1 MSVKFIKGI
10 DNYQTN
16 ADKSAVVT
24 IGTFDGIHRGHQ
36 EILKRV
42 VKTGEHYNLESV
54 LVTFHPHPKV
64 LVNPDHIPLLLT
76 TLEEK
81 RKFIP
86 HFFQGNVLILDFD
99 DNLKELTAEEFV
111 REILIKKI
119 NAKKVIVGYD
129 HAFGK
134 NRSGNIDMLKNMG
147 DKYNFE
153 VEVIGPFMYKE
164 QAISSSRIRKAMLN
178 KQYENAIKMLG
189 HDYAIYGKVERGIGL
204 GHRLGYPTANVHYGL
219 RKLLP
224 HEGVYACWA
233 QIGDEYK
240 EGMMFIGKNHFNPQ
254 ERITVEAN
262 LFDFDRD
269 IYGEEI
275 FVYPTHYVRKNQKFK
290 TTDQL
295 VKQIELDKE
304 NILEIIKKEK
314 SNVNRQRA
322 ESSNYL

>member
-1 MSVKFIKGI
+1 LSVKFIKGI

-42 VKTGEHYNLESV
+42 VETGEHYNLEAV

-99 DNLKELTAEEFV
+99 DNLKELSGEEFV
-111 REILIKKI
+111 REILIKII

-134 NRSGNIDMLKNMG
+134 NRSGNIDMLKNLG
-147 DKYNFE
+147 DKYDFE
-153 VEVIGPFMYKE
+153 VEVIGPFMYQK
-164 QAISSSRIRKAMLN
+164 QAISSSRIREAMLN
-178 KQYENAIKMLG
+178 NQYEDAIKMLG

-204 GHRLGYPTANVHYGL
+204 GRRLGYPTANVRYGL

-224 HEGVYACWA
+224 REGVYACWA
-233 QIGDEYK
+233 QIGNEDK

-254 ERITVEAN
+254 ECITVEAN

-275 FVYPTHYVRKNQKFK
+275 FVYPTHYIRKNRKFK
-290 TTDQL
+290 TIDQL
-295 VKQIELDKE
+295 VKQIELDKK
-304 NILEIIKKEK
+304 NILEIIEKEK
-314 SNVNRQRA
+314 RNVNQQRA